1 MPAVAT
7 EAASVEAPDAPA
19 AVIPATEV
27 GTEVARDIGV
37 ATGLTGLA
45 DVAPHEEAEAF
56 MAAVPPRKAVVAG
69 RADEGPRSAPAV
81 TAPAPGRTGSTAP
94 FGVVQAEVPEARR
107 TAAVAMGVAT
117 VADAAAKGVPSV
129 AAATGQV
136 TVQAEGAAAPVAM
149 AIVATAE
156 VVAAGMGLVEAVA
169 PGAGRRT
176 LRPARACRPGAPAVT
191 VAAIGPVAAA

>member
-7 EAASVEAPDAPA
+7 EAASVEAPDAPS

-45 DVAPHEEAEAF
+45 DVAPHEEAEAV
-56 MAAVPPRKAVVAG
+56 MATVPLRKAVLAR
-69 RADEGPRSAPAV
+69 RADEGPRPAPAV
-81 TAPAPGRTGSTAP
+81 TAPAPGRTGSAAP
-94 FGVVQAEVPEARR
+94 VGVVQAKVPEARR

-117 VADAAAKGVPSV
+117 VADAAAKGLPSV

-136 TVQAEGAAAPVAM
+136 AVQAEGAAAPVAM
-149 AIVATAE
+149 ATVAAAE

-169 PGAGRRT
+169 PGAGRRSP
-176 LRPARACRPGAPAVT
+176 RPSRARRMRAPAVA
-191 VAAIGPVAAA
+191 VAPIGPVAAA